1 MLVVKALYA
10 FKLLDANIISL
21 IYLSESLESRIVRS
35 GRNSSVLL
43 PKTLDLQQNC
53 SPSGGTPIL
62 YADLSRALTKLY

>member
-1 MLVVKALYA
+1 MQILSVLT
-10 FKLLDANIISL
+10 L
-21 IYLSESLESRIVRS
+21 IYLSESLESRTVGS

-43 PKTLDLQQNC
+43 PKTLDLQQNNC